1 MNEKFIPRIKKKSI
15 GRSTLCRFFGS
26 KRFMKRAV
34 AVIAILCLGHGVTAS
49 PLQNN
54 DPAIPTADIVSFN
67 EKFIA
72 GLYTKIQLEEADR
85 IFDFIFSSLSD
96 TVTVYPTENYYYF
109 SLNTAGKT
117 VWGNLRLDAVDR
129 DQGIIHL
136 GYFEYDENGKYQDR
150 EGHEKAYS
158 VKDGVS
164 VKRLER
170 FLYSVTYK
178 DRTVRFRLND
188 IGMAPPRKA
197 KLRDDEDYVG
207 PVFDESGLK
216 FFLVFD
222 KTARHFMYVLNEDGM
237 TPESFVEVD
246 KHTVIGKRTGFA
258 FYRDRVND
266 RKILIAV
273 HGKNTDRN
281 NYYDG
286 PFDQLPDNYTEQTR
300 IKTYIERAYPFL
312 KGNVDEYGGF
322 LNQGGARALINP
334 YFVYYEEEELGIADY
349 CKSLE
354 LPEHEFYTCL
364 TPDPYQEE
372 GPEM

>member
-1 MNEKFIPRIKKKSI
+1 
-15 GRSTLCRFFGS
+15 
-26 KRFMKRAV
+26 MKWV
-34 AVIAILCLGHGVTAS
+34 FAVIAMLFIGYGATAS
-49 PLQNN
+49 PIRKNN
-54 DPAIPTADIVSFN
+54 SAIPTADIVSFN

-72 GLYTKIQLEEADR
+72 GLYTKAQLEEEDR
-85 IFDFIFSSLSD
+85 IFDFIFSSLGD
-96 TVTVYPTENYYYF
+96 TATVYPTENYYYF
-109 SLNTAGKT
+109 SFNTAGKT
-117 VWGNLRLDAVDR
+117 IWGNLRLDVVDR

-158 VKDGVS
+158 AKDGVS

-170 FLYSVTYK
+170 FLYSVTHK
-178 DRTVRFRLND
+178 NKTVLFSLND

-197 KLRDDEDYVG
+197 KLREDEDYVG

-216 FFLVFD
+216 FFLVFN
-222 KTARHFMYVLNEDGM
+222 KPARHFMYVLNEDGI
-237 TPESFVEVD
+237 TPESFMEVG
-246 KHTVIGKRTGFA
+246 KHIVIGKRTGFA
-258 FYRDRVND
+258 FYCDGVND

-286 PFDQLPDNYTEQTR
+286 PFDQLPDNYTEQTQ

-334 YFVYYEEEELGIADY
+334 YFVYYEEAELGIADY
-349 CKSLE
+349 CKSME
-354 LPEHEFYTCL
+354 LPEHEFYSCL

-372 GPEM
+372 EKE